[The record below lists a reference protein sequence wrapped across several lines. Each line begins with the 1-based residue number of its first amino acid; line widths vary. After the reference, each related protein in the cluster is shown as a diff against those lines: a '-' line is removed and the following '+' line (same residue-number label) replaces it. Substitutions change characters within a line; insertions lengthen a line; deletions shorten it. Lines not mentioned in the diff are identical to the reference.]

1 MGKRILMLLFVCVL
15 SVHMVFSQSSNTSKQ
30 INDIK
35 RDGQYFYAE
44 STLETEAAAHESAT
58 LMLANFIN
66 DYVNSNN
73 LPSDKKVAEKD
84 LADAKSLT
92 MKRGPM
98 VRVFIYV
105 KKSDFVPAETANQ
118 SSTKEDITVQ
128 KPEIEKK
135 VVEVAEKP
143 EAKKQNSEEQ
153 NTEKQNSEKQNTE
166 KQDISKQESEVKQ
179 TDAPEQR
186 TLPVESNASETKL
199 EDLPQTEATDANS
212 SLRLPVEWQQAAID
226 SMLKESSLKGVMPLL
241 NRLQAEY
248 KIKRFGTYNEC
259 RNAAL
264 SFWIICE
271 NDSNMSLITILG
283 PGTDS
288 RVNFKTLTH
297 DSLGNYSGK
306 NAIWFE
312 LAK

>member
-1 MGKRILMLLFVCVL
+1 MGKRRLMLLFSCVL
-15 SVHMVFSQSSNTSKQ
+15 AINMVFSQSSNTSKQ

-66 DYVNSNN
+66 DYINNNN
-73 LPSDKKVAEKD
+73 LPSNKKVTEKD
-84 LADAKSLT
+84 LASAKSLS
-92 MKRGPM
+92 MNRGPM
-98 VRVFIYV
+98 VRVFLYV
-105 KKSDFVPAETANQ
+105 KKSDYVSEESASNAAAKKEERTAEV
-118 SSTKEDITVQ
+118 SS
-128 KPEIEKK
+128 IEKEVTESVSK
-135 VVEVAEKP
+135 QVVEKQESQQQVIEKQAP
-143 EAKKQNSEEQ
+143 VIEKQAPV
-153 NTEKQNSEKQNTE
+153 TEKQAAVVETPKQQPEEKTVNPPLADTVVA
-166 KQDISKQESEVKQ
+166 D
-179 TDAPEQR
+179 
-186 TLPVESNASETKL
+186 N
-199 EDLPQTEATDANS
+199 
-212 SLRLPVEWQQAAID
+212 SLRLPIEWQQVAINN
-226 SMLKESSLKGVMPLL
+226 MLKESSLKGVMTLL
-241 NRLQAEY
+241 SRMKAEY
-248 KIKRFGTYNEC
+248 KVKRFGTYNEC
-259 RNAAL
+259 GNAAL

-288 RVNFKTLTH
+288 RVNFKTLQY